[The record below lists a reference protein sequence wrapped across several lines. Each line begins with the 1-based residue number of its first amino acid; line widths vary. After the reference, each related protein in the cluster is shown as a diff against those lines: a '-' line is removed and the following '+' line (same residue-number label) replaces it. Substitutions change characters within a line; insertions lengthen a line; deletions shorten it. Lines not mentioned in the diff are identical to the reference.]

1 MARTRQNALDKPIK
15 PGRIGTV
22 LATLGREIA
31 QDIIPVGTALPP
43 EPDLE
48 ARFGVGRGVVREVV
62 KTLAAKGLVSVRP
75 RHGTHVLP
83 RRRWSLLD
91 RDVLSWLIGQGE
103 PDRDL
108 LLAIQ
113 EVRSIIEPAAA
124 ALAAQRAT
132 KNDRERINAALAAM
146 EASKDHVGATAADKA
161 FHLAILDATHNP
173 VLQGFRGAIDTILST
188 VFVVAIGS
196 AGWFRDNLP
205 NHAAAAR
212 AIDAGDAEKA
222 RVAMER
228 VLGYTKFKISSK
240 KAAASGPTRHR
251 GVVIALPRQREDEVQ
266 VMTEAKTRRPW
277 IARSVNSLR
286 GAAMFVAPLLALVA
300 VWAIVVPLFQVNPR
314 VFPSVGAVGAAALE
328 SIRDG
333 TLIAHVGASLLR
345 VGARHADRR
354 SSSPFRSASRWASAA
369 GVSAFLTPLFRF
381 FSVLAGIAWIPIAT
395 LWFGYGFGAII
406 FVIFNAVF
414 FVVAYNT
421 LLGVSTIPHARAQRG
436 GFARCRALGD
446 C

>member
-1 MARTRQNALDKPIK
+1 VARTRQNALDKPIK

-31 QDIIPVGTALPP
+31 QDVIPVGTALPP

-83 RRRWSLLD
+83 RHQWSLLD
-91 RDVLSWLIGQGE
+91 RDVLSWLVGQGE
-103 PDRDL
+103 PDREL

-132 KNDRERINAALAAM
+132 SNDRERINAALAAM
-146 EASKDHVGATAADKA
+146 EASKDHASATAADKA

-228 VLGYTKFKISSK
+228 VLGYTKFKISN

-251 GVVIALPRQREDEVQ
+251 GVVVA
-266 VMTEAKTRRPW
+266 TAKAKRR
-277 IARSVNSLR
+277 
-286 GAAMFVAPLLALVA
+286 
-300 VWAIVVPLFQVNPR
+300 
-314 VFPSVGAVGAAALE
+314 
-328 SIRDG
+328 
-333 TLIAHVGASLLR
+333 
-345 VGARHADRR
+345 
-354 SSSPFRSASRWASAA
+354 
-369 GVSAFLTPLFRF
+369 
-381 FSVLAGIAWIPIAT
+381 
-395 LWFGYGFGAII
+395 
-406 FVIFNAVF
+406 
-414 FVVAYNT
+414 
-421 LLGVSTIPHARAQRG
+421 
-436 GFARCRALGD
+436 
-446 C
+446 